1 MRRLFQIVRVVLV
14 AGFLGALGAAGYVA
28 WLLLRDLPSLEALDD
43 LRFTATST
51 FYTRDGIPIADL
63 ASVED
68 GRAIARQLVRLS
80 EVSPAAA
87 VAVVVSEDQRF
98 FKHYGIDFIR
108 LFGGLYYSLRG
119 DLQGGSTITTQVVK
133 NTLLRDLAFERRSIS
148 GLERK

>member
-1 MRRLFQIVRVVLV
+1 MRRLLQVLRLV
-14 AGFLGALGAAGYVA
+14 LLAGFLGALGAAGYVT
-28 WLLLRDLPSLEALDD
+28 WLLLRDLPSLETLED

-98 FKHYGIDFIR
+98 FRHYGIDFIR
-108 LFGGLYYSLRG
+108 LLGGVYYTLRG
-119 DLQGGSTITTQVVK
+119 DLQGAQPLPPRWSRTRCCVIWP
-133 NTLLRDLAFERRSIS
+133 SS
-148 GLERK
+148 GGV